1 MKQLIGG
8 QSWMLIAVIVVI
20 AILIAIIQDAAD
32 NDFSLPILDQL
43 QTELMKVDPYNPQPE
58 DARRR

>member
-8 QSWMLIAVIVVI
+8 QSWMLIAVIIVI
-20 AILIAIIQDAAD
+20 AIMIAIIEDAAD

-58 DARRR
+58 DARR

>member
-8 QSWMLIAVIVVI
+8 QSWMLIAVIIVI
-20 AILIAIIQDAAD
+20 AILIAIIEDAAD

-58 DARRR
+58 DARR

>member
-1 MKQLIGG
+1 
-8 QSWMLIAVIVVI
+8 MLIAVIVVI